1 MRFFKEMKLSFMLG
15 TGFAMV
21 IAIGF
26 LVAIYGQIQLKQLST
41 HIQTLSKERLTELQ
55 LIQEYKDNMNIT
67 ARVIRNIALLTDQQ
81 QMLIEKQR
89 IDTIIPRNSDLLVL
103 LRKTSTTAEQNSL
116 LDQLEQK
123 RPAYLD
129 AIGKT
134 IEFGLSNQPDKA
146 KNLILGEVRNT
157 QDALFKAID
166 RLLNYQKSVTSA
178 TADDSESQANH
189 AGLLMLSLAILI
201 TLAGSVIAWM
211 ITRLITRLL
220 GGEPVYASHIA
231 QLVAQG
237 NLSVNVKLKANDR
250 HSLLAMMRAMCDSLS
265 HIVSQVRKSSE
276 SIAAGSQQIAIG
288 STDLSQRTE
297 EQAAS
302 LQQTAA
308 SMEQISQAIRQNGD
322 TVRQAVQLTTSA
334 SDTAAKGSEV
344 VSHVILTM
352 NDIAASS
359 SKIGD
364 IISVIDG
371 IAFQTNILAL
381 NAAVEAARAG
391 EQGRGFAVVAGE
403 VRSLAQRSASAAKEI
418 KELIT
423 ASMDK
428 VKSGSQLVDHA
439 GITMGE
445 IVTQARHVAD
455 LINEIGLTTQEQESG
470 ISQIHQAIS
479 QLDTVTQQNATLV
492 EQSANAA
499 GSLSA
504 QASHLVE
511 LMHMFVIEVPQH
523 SNTAQSALATS
534 RSLHPALAG
543 SGNEGWERF

>member
-123 RPAYLD
+123 RPAYLE
-129 AIGKT
+129 AIRKT
-134 IEFGLSNQPDKA
+134 IEFGLSNQPDNA

-157 QDALFKAID
+157 QDTLFKVID
-166 RLLNYQKSVTSA
+166 SLLNYQKSVTNA
-178 TADDSESQANH
+178 TADNSESQANN

-201 TLAGSVIAWM
+201 ALAGSVVAWM

-322 TVRQAVQLTTSA
+322 IVRQAVQFTTSA
-334 SDTAAKGSEV
+334 SDTAARGSEV

-423 ASMDK
+423 ASMEK

-455 LINEIGLTTQEQESG
+455 LITEIGLTTQEQESG

-504 QASHLVE
+504 QASNLVE
-511 LMHMFVIEVPQH
+511 LMHMFVIDVPQH
-523 SNTAQSALATS
+523 SNTAQSTLATS